1 MPSLRQ
7 PLGLR
12 VLAFLLQLLPR
23 VPLVS
28 VSAGS
33 LSQAVLTQPP
43 SLSASPGPSARLPCT
58 LSSGSSVGSYHI
70 SWYQRKPGRPPWY
83 LLRFHFASS
92 KDQGS
97 GVPSCFSGDKD
108 ALANVGLLVISGLQS
123 EDEADCDCLNWLLT
137 VLLTVTQADGNGG
150 PNNTLSES

>member
-1 MPSLRQ
+1 MAWT
-7 PLGLR
+7 PLLIVR
-12 VLAFLLQLLPR
+12 LCHCT
-23 VPLVS
+23 
-28 VSAGS
+28 GS

-70 SWYQRKPGRPPWY
+70 SWYQRKPGSPPWY
-83 LLRFHFASS
+83 LL
-92 KDQGS
+92 
-97 GVPSCFSGDKD
+97 SCFSGDKD